1 MLVPSL
7 SWQMLGFSS
16 KTAQKRTFSYLILLA
31 ERHNIA
37 HKQHVLSASHSHDA
51 GVAAMISSGLRP
63 SRQLSRLS
71 LSAVELLLLLLL
83 LEKLAHLL
91 F

>member
-1 MLVPSL
+1 
-7 SWQMLGFSS
+7 
-16 KTAQKRTFSYLILLA
+16 
-31 ERHNIA
+31 
-37 HKQHVLSASHSHDA
+37 
-51 GVAAMISSGLRP
+51 MISSGLRP